1 MLFFVL
7 PFLAAFLVAVFLTP
21 VIGAIMRRCRAVDAP
36 RGDARKIYKKRIPL
50 GGGLAIAGAFFLV
63 AGAAAWF
70 GVFGHTIHRSHLFG
84 LLLGSV
90 VLFIGGYLDDRFQ
103 LRPIQQIWF
112 PVIAAL
118 LFVWF
123 GTNLDAIT
131 NPFGTVVRLDRSFFI
146 AAVTFGDIVVFFWL
160 IGMMYTTKLLDGLDG
175 LVAGVVAIG
184 AMMIFFLTL
193 QTQWYE
199 PEVAFL
205 AIVLAGS
212 LLGFLV
218 WNWHPARIFLGEG
231 GSVFTG
237 FVLGALAIISGGKI
251 ATTLLVV
258 GLPML
263 DVVRVLFLRIKHR
276 KPIFSGDKEHL
287 HFLLLDSGLG
297 HKQTVLLFYA
307 IAVLFG
313 ATALFLQSSQKLV
326 ALVFLAVLMILFGVR
341 FSRTE

>member
-1 MLFFVL
+1 MFSFVL
-7 PFLAAFLVAVFLTP
+7 PFLFAFFLSLFFTPAV
-21 VIGAIMRRCRAVDAP
+21 GALMRRFRAVDTA
-36 RGDARKIYKKRIPL
+36 RGNARKIHKKRIPL

-70 GVFGHTIHRSHLFG
+70 GVFGHTIYRSHLLG
-84 LLLGSV
+84 LFAGSI
-90 VLFIGGYLDDRFQ
+90 VLFFGGYLDDRFQ

-123 GTNLDAIT
+123 GTNLDAVT
-131 NPFGTVVRLDRSFFI
+131 NPFGGSIRLDSSFLVH
-146 AAVTFGDIVVFFWL
+146 AVTFGDILVFFWL

-184 AMMIFFLTL
+184 ASMIFFLTL
-193 QTQWYE
+193 QAQWYQ

-205 AIVLAGS
+205 AIVFVGALI
-212 LLGFLV
+212 GFLV

-263 DVVRVLFLRIKHR
+263 DIVRVLFLRIKHR
-276 KPIFSGDKEHL
+276 KPMFSGDKEHL

-313 ATALFLQSSQKLV
+313 ATTLFLQSSQKLV